1 MCRTAI
7 PLTSDYAG
15 RGVMSKH
22 THVWHVPPQG
32 EPPIAR
38 CYKRACPE
46 KQREMSNSIADW
58 NWSQWSRSS
67 TDSADIATTD
77 LQLAL
82 KQTTEQ
88 SKRE

>member
-1 MCRTAI
+1 
-7 PLTSDYAG
+7 
-15 RGVMSKH
+15 MSKH

-38 CYKRACPE
+38 CHKRACPE

>member
-1 MCRTAI
+1 
-7 PLTSDYAG
+7 
-15 RGVMSKH
+15 MSKH
-22 THVWHVPPQG
+22 THVWHIPPQG

-38 CYKRACPE
+38 CRKRACPE
-46 KQREMSNSIADW
+46 KQREMNNSIPDW
-58 NWSQWSRSS
+58 NWSRWSRSS

>member
-1 MCRTAI
+1 
-7 PLTSDYAG
+7 
-15 RGVMSKH
+15 MSTH
-22 THVWHVPPQG
+22 THVWHIPPQG

-38 CYKRACPE
+38 CHKRACPE

-58 NWSQWSRSS
+58 NWNQWSRSS